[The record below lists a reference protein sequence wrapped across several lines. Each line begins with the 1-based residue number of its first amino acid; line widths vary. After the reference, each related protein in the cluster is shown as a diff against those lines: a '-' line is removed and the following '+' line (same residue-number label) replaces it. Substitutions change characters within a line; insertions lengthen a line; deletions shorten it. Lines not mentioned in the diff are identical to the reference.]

1 MPLAIVLSSFV
12 AGSRVGGVPQALA
25 LAALGVEPVLVPT
38 VLFGRR
44 PGQGAPPG
52 GAAVDNATFRG
63 VIDGVSSRG
72 LLGYADAVV
81 TGYFASAGQV
91 EAAAALIEAVRAAP
105 RGGGWGPAATGRVQ
119 VVVDPIMG
127 DHPEGL
133 YVRKEV
139 ARAVEKRLVPLAD
152 HLTPN
157 LWELQRLAGAG
168 AESPADVAAAARR
181 LGRPVLTTSVPVGG
195 DRIGAVFADRECSWL
210 FTHRRWAE
218 APHGTGDLVAAVY
231 AAALIEGA
239 SGREAAERAIRA
251 VAEAVGAAEDW
262 GSPELPIVDLGGRL
276 RRPTAEVSAVRLDGP
291 GAGGA

>member
-52 GAAVDNATFRG
+52 GAAVDDAIFRG
-63 VIDGVSSRG
+63 VLEGVSSRG
-72 LLGYADAVV
+72 LLSYADAVV

-105 RGGGWGPAATGRVQ
+105 RGGETGPAATDRVL

-133 YVRKEV
+133 YVREEV
-139 ARAVEKRLVPLAD
+139 ARAVEDRLVPLAD

-157 LWELQRLAGAG
+157 LWELERLSG
-168 AESPADVAAAARR
+168 ERLETPASVAAAARS
-181 LGRPVLTTSVPVGG
+181 LGRPVLTTSVAVGAG
-195 DRIGAVFADRECSWL
+195 RIGAVYADAEAAWL
-210 FTHRRWAE
+210 FAHSRWAE

-231 AAALIEGA
+231 AAALIEGVTGA
-239 SGREAAERAIRA
+239 QAAERAIRT
-251 VAEAVGAAEDW
+251 VAEAVAAAEAW
-262 GSPELPIVDLGGRL
+262 GSPELPIVDLGERL
-276 RRPTAEVSAVRLDGP
+276 RRPKAELMIERLDAWPSP
-291 GAGGA
+291 GA